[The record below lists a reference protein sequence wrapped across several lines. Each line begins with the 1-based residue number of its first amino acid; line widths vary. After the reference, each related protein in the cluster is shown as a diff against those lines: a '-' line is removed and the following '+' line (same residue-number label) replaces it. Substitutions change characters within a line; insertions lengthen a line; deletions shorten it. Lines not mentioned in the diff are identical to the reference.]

1 MQAPRWTL
9 QDVHALRL
17 ADQKRRERAH
27 ALFGRALE
35 TPLRKALST
44 ASLLNGD
51 RVYAP
56 SLRGISRS
64 MNRYQSTAFADYKPL
79 SGDIICSAYFKAG
92 TNWVMHICY
101 QLAQLGEGEF
111 DHIQDVIAWPDAA
124 EPRYW
129 KHAADRQSV
138 PSPSGYY
145 VIKSHLPANLIPLD
159 NNAKFVIV
167 TRDPLDCAAS
177 GYHYFAK
184 LVLGPKTPPPDVWL
198 DFFASPDA
206 VCGPW
211 QHFTASWWK
220 ERHRKNVLFLR
231 FEAMKADPQQTIRE
245 ISGFLGLSPSDAQFK
260 RIQDRTA
267 FNAMRAIDQKFY
279 PVRQNM
285 WGASDG
291 KIIRK
296 GAVGDGGHLF
306 SQSAID
312 RFRQTIRA
320 DLRAAQS
327 DFPYYELPSAEEAAQ

>member
-1 MQAPRWTL
+1 MEAPHWTL
-9 QDVHALRL
+9 QDARALRY
-17 ADQKRRERAH
+17 ADQQRRKRAH
-27 ALFGRALE
+27 AFFGRVLE
-35 TPLRKALST
+35 APLRKTLSA
-44 ASLLNGD
+44 ASLLFGD
-51 RVYAP
+51 RAYTP
-56 SLRGISRS
+56 SLRKISRF
-64 MNRYQSTAFADYKPL
+64 MNRNQSTAFVDYVPR

-92 TNWVMHICY
+92 TNWVMQICY

-111 DHIQDVIAWPDAA
+111 DHVQDVIAWPNAA
-124 EPRYW
+124 VPRYW

-138 PSPSGYY
+138 PSSSGYH

-167 TRDPLDCAAS
+167 TRNPLDCAAS

-184 LVLGPKTPPPDVWL
+184 LFLRPKTPPPDVWL

-206 VCGPW
+206 VCGHW

-231 FEAMKADPQQTIRE
+231 FEDMKDDPQKTIRD
-245 ISGFLGLSPSDAQFK
+245 IASFLGLSPSEPQFQ
-260 RIQDRTA
+260 RIEERTV
-267 FNAMRAIDQKFY
+267 FKAMRAIDHKFY

-285 WGASDG
+285 WGAGDG

-296 GAVGDGGHLF
+296 GAIGDGDQMF
-306 SQSAID
+306 SQTAIE

-320 DLRAAQS
+320 DLHAAQS
-327 DFPYYELPSAEEAAQ
+327 DFPNYDLLSAQEAPQ